1 MNKGKRS
8 SHPDPVDVHVGARLR
23 LRRNLI
29 GLSQERLGNAVGL
42 TFQQIQK
49 YERGTNRMGAS
60 RLLHIAKLLNVPIS
74 YFFDDNPT
82 GKTETKDF
90 AAGFSGQNQA
100 LFNGANGADTELLY
114 RQETLE
120 LVRAYYRITDA
131 KNRRKLYDLVRSL
144 GKLGRIKTGEQPD
157 LAQSLLTEFSV

>member
-23 LRRNLI
+23 LRRSMI
-29 GLSQERLGNAVGL
+29 GLSQERLGNACGL
-42 TFQQIQK
+42 TFQQTQK

-74 YFFDDNPT
+74 YFFDDTPT
-82 GKTETKDF
+82 GKTETTDF

-120 LVRAYYRITDA
+120 LIRAYYRITDA
-131 KNRRKLYDLVRSL
+131 KTRRKLYELVRSL

>member
-1 MNKGKRS
+1 M
-8 SHPDPVDVHVGARLR
+8 L
-23 LRRNLI
+23 
-29 GLSQERLGNAVGL
+29 
-42 TFQQIQK
+42 
-49 YERGTNRMGAS
+49 
-60 RLLHIAKLLNVPIS
+60 
-74 YFFDDNPT
+74 YFPFS
-82 GKTETKDF
+82 ETTP
-90 AAGFSGQNQA
+90 GQNQA

-131 KNRRKLYDLVRSL
+131 KTRRKLYDLVRSL